1 MGKHKGA
8 SKTGGRKKG
17 TPNRRSLEFRNLLL
31 GEGIDIVKEFATLY
45 KKQTDDEIKLK
56 MLLSS
61 LDFSFPKLKSIDDSS
76 DEHEDEN
83 SEEVG
88 IDLEKMSD
96 EDLDNLIAIYS
107 KYSPKEVSRS
117 WDVFREV
124 TSH

>member
-1 MGKHKGA
+1 MGKHKGT

-31 GEGIDIVKEFATLY
+31 GEGVDVVKEFAALY

-56 MLLSS
+56 MLLCS
-61 LDFSFPKLKSIDDSS
+61 LDFSFPKLKAIDGI
-76 DEHEDEN
+76 DEDGDED
-83 SEEVG
+83 SEEAEKF
-88 IDLEKMSD
+88 LEKMSD
-96 EDLDNLIAIYS
+96 EDLDNLIDIYS

-117 WDVFREV
+117 WDAFREV